1 MMELLIADKDVDACN
16 QMADLFTES
25 GYDVTVENSALN
37 VLSEILKGKAEVLLL
52 GSELNDVK
60 AGDLVPLLKKC
71 NRNLVIILVSDDTPL
86 PLIRKFRKE
95 GIFYHALRPIEPE
108 DRKEIREVVEC
119 AFKNL
124 LNTRPRRNQ
133 GYNN

>member
-1 MMELLIADKDVDACN
+1 MMELLIADKDVDARN
-16 QMADLFTES
+16 QMADLFTEA

-37 VLSEILKGKAEVLLL
+37 VLYNILKGKAEVVLL
-52 GSELNDVK
+52 GSELDDVT

-71 NRNLVIILVSDDTPL
+71 NRNIVIILVSDDAPL
-86 PLIRKFRKE
+86 PLMRKFRKE
-95 GIFYHALRPIEPE
+95 GIFYHALRPIKPE

-124 LNTRPRRNQ
+124 LNARSWRHI
-133 GYNN
+133 GYN

>member
-1 MMELLIADKDVDACN
+1 MDLLIADKDVDARN
-16 QMADLFTES
+16 QMADLFTEA

-37 VLSEILKGKAEVLLL
+37 VLYDILKGKAEVVLL
-52 GSELNDVK
+52 GSELDDLK

-71 NRNLVIILVSDDTPL
+71 NRHLVIILVADDTPL

-95 GIFYHALRPIEPE
+95 GIFYHALRPVEPE
-108 DRKEIREVVEC
+108 DRQEIRDVVEC

-124 LNTRPRRNQ
+124 LNAKPRRRP
-133 GYNN
+133 GYN

>member
-1 MMELLIADKDVDACN
+1 MELLIADKDADACN
-16 QMADLFTES
+16 RMADIFTEA

-37 VLSEILKGKAEVLLL
+37 VLYDILKGKAEVLLL

-71 NRNLVIILVSDDTPL
+71 NRNLVIILVADDTPL
-86 PLIRKFRKE
+86 SLIRKFRKE
-95 GIFYHALRPIEPE
+95 GIFYHALKPVEPE

-124 LNTRPRRNQ
+124 INARPRRCP
-133 GYNN
+133 GYN

>member
-1 MMELLIADKDVDACN
+1 MMELLIADKDADARN
-16 QMADLFTES
+16 QMADLFTEA

-37 VLSEILKGKAEVLLL
+37 VLYGILKRKAEVVLL
-52 GSELNDVK
+52 GSELDDVK
-60 AGDLVPLLKKC
+60 ADDLVPLLKKC

-95 GIFYHALRPIEPE
+95 GIFYHALRPVEPE

-124 LNTRPRRNQ
+124 LNARSWRH
-133 GYNN
+133 